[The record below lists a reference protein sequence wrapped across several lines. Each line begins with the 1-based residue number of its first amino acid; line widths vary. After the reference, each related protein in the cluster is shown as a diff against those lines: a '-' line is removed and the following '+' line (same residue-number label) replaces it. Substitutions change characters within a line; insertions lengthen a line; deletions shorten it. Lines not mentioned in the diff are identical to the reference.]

1 MSNKTA
7 RLGKQ
12 SRKVTSEVQEM
23 GAIASDSAQGMLG
36 QFRENAVE
44 YYEQSRDRVHQADR
58 DVEQFIRDRPLKS
71 VLIAA
76 GVGLLLGAFWT
87 RR

>member
-12 SRKVTSEVQEM
+12 SRKVTSDVKEM
-23 GAIASDSAQGMLG
+23 GAIASDAAQGMLG
-36 QFRENAVE
+36 QFRKNAAE
-44 YYEQSRDRVHQADR
+44 YYEQSRERVHRADR

-71 VLIAA
+71 ILIAA
-76 GVGLLLGAFWT
+76 GVGLLLGAFWM